1 MSDKSDLKTISG
13 IGDDMKRHLLDIGI
27 KTVEDL
33 VGKNPEELYLKDMAF
48 RGRPADKCVLY
59 VFRLAVYYAE
69 NKIRDPDKLKGW
81 YRKDKECGALQSK
94 RRKRPVT
101 LSRFTFHVKH

>member
-69 NKIRDPDKLKGW
+69 NKIRDPDKQNGGVGKTKNAVLCKA
-81 YRKDKECGALQSK
+81 KDVSVPL
-94 RRKRPVT
+94 
-101 LSRFTFHVKH
+101 L

>member
-48 RGRPADKCVLY
+48 RGRPTDKCVLY
-59 VFRLAVYYAE
+59 VFRLAVYYAVNE
-69 NKIRDPDKLKGW
+69 IRDPDKLKWW
-81 YRKDKECGALQSK
+81 YWKDKEY
-94 RRKRPVT
+94 V
-101 LSRFTFHVKH
+101 SRFAKKKA

>member
-48 RGRPADKCVLY
+48 RGRPTDKCVLY
-59 VFRLAVYYAE
+59 VFWLAVYYAE
-69 NKIRDPDKLKGW
+69 NEIRDPDKLKGRC
-81 YRKDKECGALQSK
+81 RKDKECGALQSK